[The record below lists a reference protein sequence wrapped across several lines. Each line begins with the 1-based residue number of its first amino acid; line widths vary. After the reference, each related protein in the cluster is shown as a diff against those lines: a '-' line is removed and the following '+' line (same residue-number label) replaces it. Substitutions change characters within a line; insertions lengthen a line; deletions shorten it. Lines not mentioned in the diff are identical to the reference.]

1 MKITLFTS
9 GSTGKQ
15 KRVTHDMRDFY
26 KAGHWL
32 VEKWEIDNRD
42 VILNPFP
49 SWTVA
54 CWAFCIIPAKITHCD
69 IVNIKMQPLKFW
81 DVVEEVKP
89 TVLTLAIGTWRTLV
103 KRKKPNLEFF
113 YRLSSCY

>member
-54 CWAFCIIPAKITHCD
+54 CWAFCIIPAKITHYHTY
-69 IVNIKMQPLKFW
+69 IIYL
-81 DVVEEVKP
+81 
-89 TVLTLAIGTWRTLV
+89 
-103 KRKKPNLEFF
+103 NLMNYSVFNLLHVTT
-113 YRLSSCY
+113 YIL